1 MEQFTVVLDQ
11 LIGFAIMLVIGYICV
26 RCKVYG
32 EKALEGICQLILKV
46 GIPLMVFSNAT
57 AGATR
62 ADLFESGIILVFQA
76 VMYVLLISSTWLIAK
91 VMRLPVDR
99 GHIFQAAF
107 IFGNVGFIGL
117 PLLIALFP
125 ERGALFY
132 SLMAL
137 LDQFL
142 MWTYGVWLTRSEQTR
157 RERPAASLAQQL
169 RGLLSPGL
177 VSVIVSLLVILIGI
191 PIPEDINTPLHTVG
205 SISTPLSLMYIGGL
219 FALRDWK
226 TTLKQPEVYVGIV
239 VIALFPERGALFYSL
254 MALLDQFLMWTYGVW
269 LTRSEQTR
277 RERPAASLAQQLR
290 GLLSPGLVS
299 VIVSLLVI
307 LIGIPIPEDINT
319 PLHTVGSISTPLSLM
334 YIGGLFALRDWK
346 TTLKQPEVY
355 VGIVVKMLIIPIVL
369 FALLTFVPPMLG
381 LGAMNADMVHAVT
394 VVCAMPT
401 MAALVMFAER
411 ERNMPE
417 YAVGLV
423 LVTTAA
429 SLLTLTGVSYV
440 VF

>member
-26 RCKVYG
+26 RCRVYG

-62 ADLFESGIILVFQA
+62 SDLFESGIILVFQA

-177 VSVIVSLLVILIGI
+177 VSVIVSLLVI
-191 PIPEDINTPLHTVG
+191 
-205 SISTPLSLMYIGGL
+205 
-219 FALRDWK
+219 
-226 TTLKQPEVYVGIV
+226 Q
-239 VIALFPERGALFYSL
+239 
-254 MALLDQFLMWTYGVW
+254 
-269 LTRSEQTR
+269 
-277 RERPAASLAQQLR
+277 
-290 GLLSPGLVS
+290 
-299 VIVSLLVI
+299 
-307 LIGIPIPEDINT
+307 IGIPIPEDINT

-401 MAALVMFAER
+401 MTALVMFAER

-423 LVTTAA
+423 LVTTVA

>member
-26 RCKVYG
+26 RCRVYG
-32 EKALEGICQLILKV
+32 EKTLEGICQLILKV

-99 GHIFQAAF
+99 GHMFQAAF

-177 VSVIVSLLVILIGI
+177 VSVIESLLVILIGI

-239 VIALFPERGALFYSL
+239 I
-254 MALLDQFLMWTYGVW
+254 
-269 LTRSEQTR
+269 
-277 RERPAASLAQQLR
+277 
-290 GLLSPGLVS
+290 
-299 VIVSLLVI
+299 
-307 LIGIPIPEDINT
+307 
-319 PLHTVGSISTPLSLM
+319 
-334 YIGGLFALRDWK
+334 
-346 TTLKQPEVY
+346 
-355 VGIVVKMLIIPIVL
+355 KMLIIPIVL

>member
-62 ADLFESGIILVFQA
+62 DDLFESGIILVFQA

-239 VIALFPERGALFYSL
+239 V
-254 MALLDQFLMWTYGVW
+254 
-269 LTRSEQTR
+269 
-277 RERPAASLAQQLR
+277 
-290 GLLSPGLVS
+290 
-299 VIVSLLVI
+299 
-307 LIGIPIPEDINT
+307 
-319 PLHTVGSISTPLSLM
+319 
-334 YIGGLFALRDWK
+334 
-346 TTLKQPEVY
+346 
-355 VGIVVKMLIIPIVL
+355 KMLIIPIVL

-401 MAALVMFAER
+401 MTALVMFAER

-423 LVTTAA
+423 LVTTVA

>member
-32 EKALEGICQLILKV
+32 EKTLEGICQLILKV

-62 ADLFESGIILVFQA
+62 DDLFESGVILVFQA

-142 MWTYGVWLTRSEQTR
+142 MWTYGVWLTRSERTR
-157 RERPAASLAQQL
+157 RERP
-169 RGLLSPGL
+169 
-177 VSVIVSLLVILIGI
+177 
-191 PIPEDINTPLHTVG
+191 T
-205 SISTPLSLMYIGGL
+205 
-219 FALRDWK
+219 
-226 TTLKQPEVYVGIV
+226 
-239 VIALFPERGALFYSL
+239 
-254 MALLDQFLMWTYGVW
+254 
-269 LTRSEQTR
+269 
-277 RERPAASLAQQLR
+277 ASLAQQLR

-401 MAALVMFAER
+401 MTALVMFAER

-423 LVTTAA
+423 LVTTVA

>member
-32 EKALEGICQLILKV
+32 EKTLDGICQLILKV

-137 LDQFL
+137 LDQLL

-157 RERPAASLAQQL
+157 RDWPAASLAQQL

-219 FALRDWK
+219 FAL
-226 TTLKQPEVYVGIV
+226 
-239 VIALFPERGALFYSL
+239 
-254 MALLDQFLMWTYGVW
+254 
-269 LTRSEQTR
+269 
-277 RERPAASLAQQLR
+277 
-290 GLLSPGLVS
+290 
-299 VIVSLLVI
+299 
-307 LIGIPIPEDINT
+307 
-319 PLHTVGSISTPLSLM
+319 
-334 YIGGLFALRDWK
+334 
-346 TTLKQPEVY
+346 
-355 VGIVVKMLIIPIVL
+355 
-369 FALLTFVPPMLG
+369 LTFVPPMLG

-423 LVTTAA
+423 LVTTVA

>member
-62 ADLFESGIILVFQA
+62 DDLFESGVILVFQA

-142 MWTYGVWLTRSEQTR
+142 MWTYGVWLTRSER
-157 RERPAASLAQQL
+157 
-169 RGLLSPGL
+169 
-177 VSVIVSLLVILIGI
+177 
-191 PIPEDINTPLHTVG
+191 
-205 SISTPLSLMYIGGL
+205 
-219 FALRDWK
+219 
-226 TTLKQPEVYVGIV
+226 
-239 VIALFPERGALFYSL
+239 
-254 MALLDQFLMWTYGVW
+254 
-269 LTRSEQTR
+269 TR

-401 MAALVMFAER
+401 MTALVMFAER

-423 LVTTAA
+423 LVTTVA

>member
-1 MEQFTVVLDQ
+1 MGRGRTGRDGLTAVRHRKRSGKDRGAVEQFTVVLNQ
-11 LIGFAIMLVIGYICV
+11 LIGFAIMLVVGYICV
-26 RCKVYG
+26 KCKVYG
-32 EKALEGICQLILKV
+32 EKTLNGICQLILKV

-62 ADLFESGIILVFQA
+62 DDLFESGIILVFQL
-76 VMYVLLISSTWLIAK
+76 VMYVLLIGSTWLIAHA
-91 VMRLPVDR
+91 MRLPVDR
-99 GHIFQAAF
+99 GHVFQAAF
-107 IFGNVGFIGL
+107 IFGNVGFVGL

-125 ERGALFY
+125 NRGALYY

-142 MWTYGVWLTRSEQTR
+142 MWTYGVWLTTPEAKRHAPDR
-157 RERPAASLAQQL
+157 AAVPLAQRL

-177 VSVIVSLLVILIGI
+177 VAVVVSLLAILAGVRL
-191 PIPEDINTPLHTVG
+191 PDDILTPLHTVG

-219 FALRDWK
+219 FALRDWAS
-226 TTLKQPEVYVGIV
+226 TLKRPEVYVGIV
-239 VIALFPERGALFYSL
+239 MKMLAIPIALFL
-254 MALLDQFLMWTYGVW
+254 
-269 LTRSEQTR
+269 
-277 RERPAASLAQQLR
+277 
-290 GLLSPGLVS
+290 
-299 VIVSLLVI
+299 
-307 LIGIPIPEDINT
+307 
-319 PLHTVGSISTPLSLM
+319 
-334 YIGGLFALRDWK
+334 
-346 TTLKQPEVY
+346 
-355 VGIVVKMLIIPIVL
+355 
-369 FALLTFVPPMLG
+369 LLTCVPPMIG
-381 LGAMNADMVHAVT
+381 LGAPDSDMVHAVT

-401 MAALVMFAER
+401 MTALVMFSER

>member
-1 MEQFTVVLDQ
+1 MGAPDNGDRPPSDHRKRDRKDRGALEQFTVVLDQ
-11 LIGFAIMLVIGYICV
+11 LIGFAVMLVVGYICV
-26 RCKVYG
+26 KCKVYG
-32 EKALEGICQLILKV
+32 EKTLDGICQLILKV

-62 ADLFESGIILVFQA
+62 ADLFGSGVILLFQL
-76 VMYVLLISSTWLIAK
+76 VMYALLIGSTWLIAR
-91 VMRLPVDR
+91 VMRLPADR
-99 GHIFQAAF
+99 GHVFQAAF
-107 IFGNVGFIGL
+107 VFGNVGFIGL

-125 ERGALFY
+125 DRGALYY

-142 MWTYGVWLTRSEQTR
+142 MWTYGVWLTTPEAKRHAPDRTTVPLPQR
-157 RERPAASLAQQL
+157 L

-177 VSVIVSLLVILIGI
+177 VAVVVSLLAILVGVRL
-191 PIPEDINTPLHTVG
+191 PDDILTPLHTVG

-219 FALRDWK
+219 FALRDWAG
-226 TTLKQPEVYVGIV
+226 TLK
-239 VIALFPERGALFYSL
+239 R
-254 MALLDQFLMWTYGVW
+254 
-269 LTRSEQTR
+269 
-277 RERPAASLAQQLR
+277 
-290 GLLSPGLVS
+290 
-299 VIVSLLVI
+299 
-307 LIGIPIPEDINT
+307 
-319 PLHTVGSISTPLSLM
+319 
-334 YIGGLFALRDWK
+334 
-346 TTLKQPEVY
+346 PEVY
-355 VGIVVKMLIIPIVL
+355 VGIVVKMLIIPIAL
-369 FALLTFVPPMLG
+369 FFLLACVPSLLG
-381 LGAMNADMVHAVT
+381 WGMPDIDMVHAVT

-401 MAALVMFAER
+401 MTALVMFAER

>member
-26 RCKVYG
+26 RCRVYG

-62 ADLFESGIILVFQA
+62 SDLFESGVILVFQA

-142 MWTYGVWLTRSEQTR
+142 MWTYGVWLTRSERTR

-177 VSVIVSLLVILIGI
+177 VSVVVSLLVI
-191 PIPEDINTPLHTVG
+191 
-205 SISTPLSLMYIGGL
+205 
-219 FALRDWK
+219 
-226 TTLKQPEVYVGIV
+226 Q
-239 VIALFPERGALFYSL
+239 
-254 MALLDQFLMWTYGVW
+254 
-269 LTRSEQTR
+269 
-277 RERPAASLAQQLR
+277 
-290 GLLSPGLVS
+290 
-299 VIVSLLVI
+299 
-307 LIGIPIPEDINT
+307 IGIPIPEDINT

-401 MAALVMFAER
+401 MTALVMFAER

-423 LVTTAA
+423 LVTTVA

>member
-1 MEQFTVVLDQ
+1 MGRGRTGRDGLTAVRHRKRSGKDRGAVEQFTVVLDQ
-11 LIGFAIMLVIGYICV
+11 LIGFAIMLVVGYICV
-26 RCKVYG
+26 KCKVYG
-32 EKALEGICQLILKV
+32 EKTLNGICQLILKV

-62 ADLFESGIILVFQA
+62 DDLFESGIILVFQL
-76 VMYVLLISSTWLIAK
+76 VMYVLLIGSTWLIAHA
-91 VMRLPVDR
+91 MRLPVDR
-99 GHIFQAAF
+99 GHVFQAAF
-107 IFGNVGFIGL
+107 IFGNVGFVGL

-125 ERGALFY
+125 NRGALYY

-142 MWTYGVWLTRSEQTR
+142 MWTYGVWLTTPEAKRHAPDR
-157 RERPAASLAQQL
+157 AAVPLAQRL

-177 VSVIVSLLVILIGI
+177 VAVVVSLLAILAGVRL
-191 PIPEDINTPLHTVG
+191 PDDILTPLHTVG

-219 FALRDWK
+219 FALRDWAS
-226 TTLKQPEVYVGIV
+226 TLKRPEVYVGIV
-239 VIALFPERGALFYSL
+239 MKMLAIPIALFL
-254 MALLDQFLMWTYGVW
+254 
-269 LTRSEQTR
+269 
-277 RERPAASLAQQLR
+277 
-290 GLLSPGLVS
+290 
-299 VIVSLLVI
+299 
-307 LIGIPIPEDINT
+307 
-319 PLHTVGSISTPLSLM
+319 
-334 YIGGLFALRDWK
+334 
-346 TTLKQPEVY
+346 
-355 VGIVVKMLIIPIVL
+355 
-369 FALLTFVPPMLG
+369 LLTCVPPMIG
-381 LGAMNADMVHAVT
+381 LGAPDSDMVHAVT

-401 MAALVMFAER
+401 MTALVMFSER

>member
-1 MEQFTVVLDQ
+1 M
-11 LIGFAIMLVIGYICV
+11 
-26 RCKVYG
+26 
-32 EKALEGICQLILKV
+32 
-46 GIPLMVFSNAT
+46 
-57 AGATR
+57 
-62 ADLFESGIILVFQA
+62 
-76 VMYVLLISSTWLIAK
+76 
-91 VMRLPVDR
+91 
-99 GHIFQAAF
+99 
-107 IFGNVGFIGL
+107 
-117 PLLIALFP
+117 
-125 ERGALFY
+125 
-132 SLMAL
+132 
-137 LDQFL
+137 
-142 MWTYGVWLTRSEQTR
+142 
-157 RERPAASLAQQL
+157 
-169 RGLLSPGL
+169 
-177 VSVIVSLLVILIGI
+177 
-191 PIPEDINTPLHTVG
+191 
-205 SISTPLSLMYIGGL
+205 
-219 FALRDWK
+219 
-226 TTLKQPEVYVGIV
+226 
-239 VIALFPERGALFYSL
+239 
-254 MALLDQFLMWTYGVW
+254 
-269 LTRSEQTR
+269 
-277 RERPAASLAQQLR
+277 AQQLR

>member
-11 LIGFAIMLVIGYICV
+11 LIGFAIMLVVGYICV
-26 RCKVYG
+26 KCKVYG
-32 EKALEGICQLILKV
+32 EKTLNGICQLILKV

-62 ADLFESGIILVFQA
+62 DDLFESGIILVFQL
-76 VMYVLLISSTWLIAK
+76 VMYVLLIGSTWLIAHA
-91 VMRLPVDR
+91 MRLPVDR
-99 GHIFQAAF
+99 GHVFQAAF
-107 IFGNVGFIGL
+107 IFGNVGFVGL

-125 ERGALFY
+125 NRGALYY

-142 MWTYGVWLTRSEQTR
+142 MWTYGVWLTTPEAKRHAPDR
-157 RERPAASLAQQL
+157 AAVPLAQRL

-177 VSVIVSLLVILIGI
+177 VAVVVSLLAILAGVRL
-191 PIPEDINTPLHTVG
+191 PDDILTPLHTVG

-219 FALRDWK
+219 FALRDWAS
-226 TTLKQPEVYVGIV
+226 TLKHPEVYVGIV
-239 VIALFPERGALFYSL
+239 MKMLAIPIALFL
-254 MALLDQFLMWTYGVW
+254 
-269 LTRSEQTR
+269 
-277 RERPAASLAQQLR
+277 
-290 GLLSPGLVS
+290 
-299 VIVSLLVI
+299 
-307 LIGIPIPEDINT
+307 
-319 PLHTVGSISTPLSLM
+319 
-334 YIGGLFALRDWK
+334 
-346 TTLKQPEVY
+346 
-355 VGIVVKMLIIPIVL
+355 
-369 FALLTFVPPMLG
+369 LLTCVPPMIG
-381 LGAMNADMVHAVT
+381 LGAPDSDMVHAVT

-401 MAALVMFAER
+401 MTALVMFSER

>member
-62 ADLFESGIILVFQA
+62 DDLFESGIILVFQA

-142 MWTYGVWLTRSEQTR
+142 MWTYGVWLTRSERTR
-157 RERPAASLAQQL
+157 RERP
-169 RGLLSPGL
+169 
-177 VSVIVSLLVILIGI
+177 
-191 PIPEDINTPLHTVG
+191 T
-205 SISTPLSLMYIGGL
+205 
-219 FALRDWK
+219 
-226 TTLKQPEVYVGIV
+226 
-239 VIALFPERGALFYSL
+239 
-254 MALLDQFLMWTYGVW
+254 
-269 LTRSEQTR
+269 
-277 RERPAASLAQQLR
+277 ASLAQQLR

-401 MAALVMFAER
+401 MTALVMFAER

-423 LVTTAA
+423 LVTTVA

>member
-26 RCKVYG
+26 RCRVYG

-62 ADLFESGIILVFQA
+62 SDLFESGIILVFQA

-99 GHIFQAAF
+99 GHMFQAAF

-177 VSVIVSLLVILIGI
+177 VSVIVSLLVL
-191 PIPEDINTPLHTVG
+191 
-205 SISTPLSLMYIGGL
+205 
-219 FALRDWK
+219 
-226 TTLKQPEVYVGIV
+226 Q
-239 VIALFPERGALFYSL
+239 
-254 MALLDQFLMWTYGVW
+254 
-269 LTRSEQTR
+269 
-277 RERPAASLAQQLR
+277 
-290 GLLSPGLVS
+290 
-299 VIVSLLVI
+299 
-307 LIGIPIPEDINT
+307 IGIPIPEDINT

-401 MAALVMFAER
+401 MTALVMFAER

-423 LVTTAA
+423 LVTTVA

>member
-32 EKALEGICQLILKV
+32 EKTLDGICQLILKV

-99 GHIFQAAF
+99 GHMFQAAF

-142 MWTYGVWLTRSEQTR
+142 MWTYGVWLTRR
-157 RERPAASLAQQL
+157 IVGAAAARVAEPRTGVRDRVVAGHPDRHSDP
-169 RGLLSPGL
+169 RGYQHAAAHG
-177 VSVIVSLLVILIGI
+177 
-191 PIPEDINTPLHTVG
+191 
-205 SISTPLSLMYIGGL
+205 
-219 FALRDWK
+219 R
-226 TTLKQPEVYVGIV
+226 
-239 VIALFPERGALFYSL
+239 
-254 MALLDQFLMWTYGVW
+254 LDL
-269 LTRSEQTR
+269 
-277 RERPAASLAQQLR
+277 
-290 GLLSPGLVS
+290 
-299 VIVSLLVI
+299 
-307 LIGIPIPEDINT
+307 
-319 PLHTVGSISTPLSLM
+319 
-334 YIGGLFALRDWK
+334 
-346 TTLKQPEVY
+346 
-355 VGIVVKMLIIPIVL
+355 
-369 FALLTFVPPMLG
+369 
-381 LGAMNADMVHAVT
+381 HAV
-394 VVCAMPT
+394 VADVHRRPVRVA
-401 MAALVMFAER
+401 
-411 ERNMPE
+411 
-417 YAVGLV
+417 
-423 LVTTAA
+423 
-429 SLLTLTGVSYV
+429 
-440 VF
+440 

>member
-32 EKALEGICQLILKV
+32 EKTLDGICQLILKV

-142 MWTYGVWLTRSEQTR
+142 MWTYGVVG
-157 RERPAASLAQQL
+157 AAAARVAEPRTGVRDRVVAGHPDRHSDP
-169 RGLLSPGL
+169 RGYQHAAAHG
-177 VSVIVSLLVILIGI
+177 
-191 PIPEDINTPLHTVG
+191 
-205 SISTPLSLMYIGGL
+205 
-219 FALRDWK
+219 R
-226 TTLKQPEVYVGIV
+226 
-239 VIALFPERGALFYSL
+239 
-254 MALLDQFLMWTYGVW
+254 LDL
-269 LTRSEQTR
+269 
-277 RERPAASLAQQLR
+277 
-290 GLLSPGLVS
+290 
-299 VIVSLLVI
+299 
-307 LIGIPIPEDINT
+307 
-319 PLHTVGSISTPLSLM
+319 
-334 YIGGLFALRDWK
+334 
-346 TTLKQPEVY
+346 
-355 VGIVVKMLIIPIVL
+355 
-369 FALLTFVPPMLG
+369 
-381 LGAMNADMVHAVT
+381 HAV
-394 VVCAMPT
+394 VADVHRRPVRVA
-401 MAALVMFAER
+401 
-411 ERNMPE
+411 
-417 YAVGLV
+417 
-423 LVTTAA
+423 
-429 SLLTLTGVSYV
+429 
-440 VF
+440 

>member
-32 EKALEGICQLILKV
+32 EKTLEGICQLILKV

-142 MWTYGVWLTRSEQTR
+142 MWTYGVWLTRSERTR

-177 VSVIVSLLVILIGI
+177 VSVVVSLLVILIGI
-191 PIPEDINTPLHTVG
+191 PIPEDLNTPLHTVG
-205 SISTPLSLMYIGGL
+205 SISTPLSLMYIGG
-219 FALRDWK
+219 
-226 TTLKQPEVYVGIV
+226 
-239 VIALFPERGALFYSL
+239 
-254 MALLDQFLMWTYGVW
+254 
-269 LTRSEQTR
+269 
-277 RERPAASLAQQLR
+277 
-290 GLLSPGLVS
+290 
-299 VIVSLLVI
+299 
-307 LIGIPIPEDINT
+307 
-319 PLHTVGSISTPLSLM
+319 
-334 YIGGLFALRDWK
+334 
-346 TTLKQPEVY
+346 
-355 VGIVVKMLIIPIVL
+355 L

-423 LVTTAA
+423 LVTTVA

>member
-1 MEQFTVVLDQ
+1 
-11 LIGFAIMLVIGYICV
+11 
-26 RCKVYG
+26 
-32 EKALEGICQLILKV
+32 
-46 GIPLMVFSNAT
+46 
-57 AGATR
+57 
-62 ADLFESGIILVFQA
+62 
-76 VMYVLLISSTWLIAK
+76 MYVLLISSTWLIAK

-99 GHIFQAAF
+99 GHMFQAAF

-142 MWTYGVWLTRSEQTR
+142 MWTYGVWLTRSERTR
-157 RERPAASLAQQL
+157 RERP
-169 RGLLSPGL
+169 
-177 VSVIVSLLVILIGI
+177 
-191 PIPEDINTPLHTVG
+191 T
-205 SISTPLSLMYIGGL
+205 
-219 FALRDWK
+219 
-226 TTLKQPEVYVGIV
+226 
-239 VIALFPERGALFYSL
+239 
-254 MALLDQFLMWTYGVW
+254 
-269 LTRSEQTR
+269 
-277 RERPAASLAQQLR
+277 ASLAQQLR

-355 VGIVVKMLIIPIVL
+355 VGIVVKMLIIPIAL

>member
-32 EKALEGICQLILKV
+32 EKTLDGICQLILKV

-191 PIPEDINTPLHTVG
+191 PIPERHQHAAAHGRLDLH
-205 SISTPLSLMYIGGL
+205 
-219 FALRDWK
+219 AA
-226 TTLKQPEVYVGIV
+226 
-239 VIALFPERGALFYSL
+239 IA
-254 MALLDQFLMWTYGVW
+254 DVH
-269 LTRSEQTR
+269 R
-277 RERPAASLAQQLR
+277 RAVRAARL
-290 GLLSPGLVS
+290 
-299 VIVSLLVI
+299 
-307 LIGIPIPEDINT
+307 ED
-319 PLHTVGSISTPLSLM
+319 HV
-334 YIGGLFALRDWK
+334 
-346 TTLKQPEVY
+346 
-355 VGIVVKMLIIPIVL
+355 
-369 FALLTFVPPMLG
+369 
-381 LGAMNADMVHAVT
+381 
-394 VVCAMPT
+394 
-401 MAALVMFAER
+401 AA
-411 ERNMPE
+411 
-417 YAVGLV
+417 
-423 LVTTAA
+423 T
-429 SLLTLTGVSYV
+429 
-440 VF
+440 

>member
-32 EKALEGICQLILKV
+32 EKTLDGICQLILKV

-137 LDQFL
+137 LDQLL

-219 FALRDWK
+219 FAL
-226 TTLKQPEVYVGIV
+226 
-239 VIALFPERGALFYSL
+239 
-254 MALLDQFLMWTYGVW
+254 
-269 LTRSEQTR
+269 
-277 RERPAASLAQQLR
+277 
-290 GLLSPGLVS
+290 
-299 VIVSLLVI
+299 
-307 LIGIPIPEDINT
+307 
-319 PLHTVGSISTPLSLM
+319 
-334 YIGGLFALRDWK
+334 
-346 TTLKQPEVY
+346 
-355 VGIVVKMLIIPIVL
+355 
-369 FALLTFVPPMLG
+369 LTFVPPMLG
-381 LGAMNADMVHAVT
+381 LGGDERGYGACGDRGVRDADDGGARHVRRAG
-394 VVCAMPT
+394 A
-401 MAALVMFAER
+401 
-411 ERNMPE
+411 
-417 YAVGLV
+417 
-423 LVTTAA
+423 
-429 SLLTLTGVSYV
+429 
-440 VF
+440 

>member
-62 ADLFESGIILVFQA
+62 DDLFESGVILVFQA

-142 MWTYGVWLTRSEQTR
+142 MWTYGVWLTRSERTR
-157 RERPAASLAQQL
+157 RERP
-169 RGLLSPGL
+169 
-177 VSVIVSLLVILIGI
+177 
-191 PIPEDINTPLHTVG
+191 T
-205 SISTPLSLMYIGGL
+205 
-219 FALRDWK
+219 
-226 TTLKQPEVYVGIV
+226 
-239 VIALFPERGALFYSL
+239 
-254 MALLDQFLMWTYGVW
+254 
-269 LTRSEQTR
+269 
-277 RERPAASLAQQLR
+277 ASLAQQLR

-401 MAALVMFAER
+401 MTALVMFAER

-423 LVTTAA
+423 LVTTVA